1 MKKRF
6 VSFTIIA
13 LLIFFLLSAC
23 QAEPVSA
30 PVDQNATLAV
40 LIESLEARLEV
51 TASPQQQVKARII
64 DFSPGLDIMAGS
76 RATTVRTAFVTLTPT
91 PEPSRSSTA
100 ATKPTKKVIEPTR
113 IPPEAWQEWPVI
125 PTLSKSAIK
134 HYRAGEADTYRDVFS
149 IVGDCQSLPWLFLGL
164 YDRNEYILNEG
175 QLHLQETIDFYKGS
189 FNYYGPSVIDGLNV
203 SSALSPDWADKNV
216 CLPDESP
223 LECELRL
230 RRPAIMLVNL
240 GTNWGTSSITRY
252 EKYLR
257 QIVDTILAR
266 GVLPVLATKADN
278 VEGDHSINLV
288 IARVAY
294 DYELPLWNFWRA
306 AQSLPNGGLDI
317 YRDNIHLTLDGV
329 NLHSSSALEM
339 LDYLRE
345 TLESG
350 E

>member
-1 MKKRF
+1 MKKRLLT
-6 VSFTIIA
+6 FTIMA
-13 LLIFFLLSAC
+13 LLYFSLLSAC
-23 QAEPVSA
+23 QAEQVRA

-40 LIESLEARLEV
+40 LIETLEARMEV
-51 TASPQQQVKARII
+51 TAAPQQQAKVQIKDLA
-64 DFSPGLDIMAGS
+64 PGMDVMAGVRVTS
-76 RATTVRTAFVTLTPT
+76 TRTAKAIVTAT
-91 PEPSRSSTA
+91 PEPSRSPTA
-100 ATKPTKKVIEPTR
+100 TTKPTKKVIEQTR

-134 HYRAGEADTYRDVFS
+134 RYRAGEADTYRDVFS

-164 YDRNEYILNEG
+164 YDRNEYVLDED
-175 QLHLQETIDFYKGS
+175 QLYLQETIDFYKGS
-189 FNYYGPSVIDGLNV
+189 FNYLSPAVIDGLNV
-203 SSALSPDWADKNV
+203 SSALSSEWADKNV

-257 QIVDTILAR
+257 QIVDMILAR
-266 GVLPVLATKADN
+266 GALPVLATKADN
-278 VEGDHSINLV
+278 VEGNHNINLA

-306 AQSLPNGGLDI
+306 AQSLPNGGLDV

-329 NLHSSSALEM
+329 NLHSSSALEV

-350 E
+350 G